1 MRQKA
6 INSIKFSV
14 NVEDEAKKNKKNQK
28 EDVREQLSLSH
39 GESERASENTLTH
52 RRLACRRTASCY

>member
-28 EDVREQLSLSH
+28 EDVREPLSLMA
-39 GESERASENTLTH
+39 RASENTLTH